1 MGFVYSKAVVLGL
14 LSGRPIDPRY
24 PDHRGLN
31 ISICKHA
38 HRETSMFQ
46 AHLMEVAATGIFQV
60 AEMELKHLLLQLTE
74 LDSRLFDKS
83 FVDLLYLFCNG
94 NGAKQKKKKKKN
106 SLDIMVQFL
115 ILCTP
120 PPSTRKAPNFGRSFP
135 GSPGGKGKCLDKV
148 GFSQEGKAYLNG
160 ARSYEGPMSSTLF
173 HFCLVENQFFL
184 LLEIK
189 EK

>member
-94 NGAKQKKKKKKN
+94 NGAKQEKKKKK
-106 SLDIMVQFL
+106 QFGHYCPIPYPL
-115 ILCTP
+115 H
-120 PPSTRKAPNFGRSFP
+120 STSFNP
-135 GSPGGKGKCLDKV
+135 
-148 GFSQEGKAYLNG
+148 Q
-160 ARSYEGPMSSTLF
+160 GPKLWKIF
-173 HFCLVENQFFL
+173 PR
-184 LLEIK
+184 
-189 EK
+189 

>member
-94 NGAKQKKKKKKN
+94 NGAKQEKKKKK
-106 SLDIMVQFL
+106 QFGHYGPIPYPL
-115 ILCTP
+115 H
-120 PPSTRKAPNFGRSFP
+120 STSFNP
-135 GSPGGKGKCLDKV
+135 
-148 GFSQEGKAYLNG
+148 Q
-160 ARSYEGPMSSTLF
+160 GPKLWKIF
-173 HFCLVENQFFL
+173 PR
-184 LLEIK
+184 
-189 EK
+189 